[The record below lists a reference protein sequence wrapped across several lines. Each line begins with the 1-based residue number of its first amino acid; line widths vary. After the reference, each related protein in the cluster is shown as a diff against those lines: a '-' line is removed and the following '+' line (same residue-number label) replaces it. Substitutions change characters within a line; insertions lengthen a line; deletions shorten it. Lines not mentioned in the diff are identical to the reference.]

1 MFGSGF
7 KLELALEEITYT
19 FHHHLDE
26 RHPVFDALWH
36 DDCRVDVV
44 ALLMGDDALSGSLHI
59 TGCHS
64 CLQVDGGSRHRVVDG
79 NLSRSRH
86 VALKVFALDQTY
98 LELAHDVLE
107 VEADRGVGCLDV
119 LAGGKE
125 QVACLVTAGCSCRLR
140 GTLVEGY
147 AERLVCRAAYA
158 LYVWVVSVGVVGA
171 FVPIEGACGFPFAA
185 IVGER
190 FVVHEIAAY
199 FEWSLAFCHVETYL
213 VV

>member
-7 KLELALEEITYT
+7 KLESALVEITYT
-19 FHHHLDE
+19 FHYHLDE
-26 RHPVFDALWH
+26 WSSVFDALRH
-36 DDCRVDVV
+36 DDGRVDVV
-44 ALLMGDDALSGSLHI
+44 ALLMGDDALLGSFHI
-59 TGCHS
+59 TGCYA
-64 CLQVDGGSRHRVVDG
+64 CLKVDGCCRYRAVDG
-79 NLSRSRH
+79 YLGMGRH
-86 VALKVFALDQTY
+86 VSLKVFALDQAY

-171 FVPIEGACGFPFAA
+171 FVPIEGAGGFPFLP
-185 IVGER
+185 
-190 FVVHEIAAY
+190 
-199 FEWSLAFCHVETYL
+199 S
-213 VV
+213 